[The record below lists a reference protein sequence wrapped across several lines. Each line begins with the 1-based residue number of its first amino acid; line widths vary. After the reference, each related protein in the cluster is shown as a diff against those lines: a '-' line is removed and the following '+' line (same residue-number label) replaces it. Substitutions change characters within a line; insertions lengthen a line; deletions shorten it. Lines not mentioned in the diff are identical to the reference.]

1 MRKRHRGAG
10 VSQIQPISRGAARGA
25 HMLGCGL
32 THLTCG
38 GPDDMKKTFAMLSFI
53 TIASFGCGGGGKK
66 TPASAKSMPSSD
78 SMDCEKFADQ
88 GIKLTLE
95 TEEAKADPT
104 IAEKAGKGRGQLV
117 TMCTDGKTKGEL
129 DQAKYDCAMAAPAIK
144 DFMTCLGVN

>member
-1 MRKRHRGAG
+1 
-10 VSQIQPISRGAARGA
+10 
-25 HMLGCGL
+25 
-32 THLTCG
+32 
-38 GPDDMKKTFAMLSFI
+38 MKKTFAMLSFI

-78 SMDCEKFADQ
+78 AMDCEKFADQ

-95 TEEAKADPT
+95 TEEAKADPS
-104 IAEKAGKGRGQLV
+104 IAEKAKGEGRGQLV
-117 TMCTDGKTKGEL
+117 TMCADGKSKGEL